1 MKKTRLILV
10 FLFLAFFMLPG
21 EISLTKEA
29 AIELLEP
36 GWEYRKYTV
45 ESPMVFYLLKMEE
58 LSWKTINEL
67 EYILSWEDNV
77 EEEEWQLFA
86 DQEVISS
93 IWSDLQLD
101 LVNFQEGRQVR
112 NDYSSWLITV
122 PNKEGIIRVNNTLL
136 NDKNRESPAYFSIL
150 LKPLELTISEE
161 KILTAVELEYKNKS
175 GNVASVETEVW
186 LAGKSTEPVFIL
198 KQLQEGKKEN
208 QYRYFA
214 LFIEARSLYPEMLR
228 GTAPILV
235 MNNIKGINQLFSLDK
250 LIESKSQIAFY
261 LGNTGGGVEY
271 KRDTGGEKLKLA
283 LFSNDGTL
291 NYQAVFDKSFNE
303 KNELL
308 GSVLIEKKAEPY
320 LMLGLRDSINCS
332 ADFKWQ
338 LSFYPLVYDL
348 NDFNRQEPVTEIQ
361 LSYEKKAFGISY
373 IGSHWNSEITNTIKI
388 DYELTPLI
396 NLSLVWQEEDYYL
409 GLIYNK

>member
-1 MKKTRLILV
+1 
-10 FLFLAFFMLPG
+10 
-21 EISLTKEA
+21 
-29 AIELLEP
+29 
-36 GWEYRKYTV
+36 
-45 ESPMVFYLLKMEE
+45 MEE

-396 NLSLVWQEEDYYL
+396 DLSLVWQEEDYYL